1 LLRQTEEDDDRLGP
15 RDRGRTKDDRGG
27 PRASVT
33 VEKRGRKWAG
43 MREVGP
49 AEGESTQTEAAPFY
63 LFSFNSIFILAFIF
77 NLSLSFEIQAPI

>member
-49 AEGESTQTEAAPFY
+49 AEGESTQTEAAPF
-63 LFSFNSIFILAFIF
+63 LFIF
-77 NLSLSFEIQAPI
+77 F